1 MDIQWICTVTLL
13 SHLMSLFIHYNFV
26 HPYLDFILSCECQHG
41 WHSRGCRRSLKRE
54 GQECTEGSLTGQF
67 NIYNLSVE
75 NGPRSI
81 LLSFTVRL
89 ANMITSQID
98 SNNDDADE
106 LEKTPKLTLREQRY
120 LWNLMRVDEDC
131 DATGRLQAD
140 SRQIRNRW
148 DIPSSSLHRLHKRM
162 EKRGYV

>member
-1 MDIQWICTVTLL
+1 
-13 SHLMSLFIHYNFV
+13 
-26 HPYLDFILSCECQHG
+26 
-41 WHSRGCRRSLKRE
+41 
-54 GQECTEGSLTGQF
+54 
-67 NIYNLSVE
+67 
-75 NGPRSI
+75 
-81 LLSFTVRL
+81 
-89 ANMITSQID
+89 MITSQID